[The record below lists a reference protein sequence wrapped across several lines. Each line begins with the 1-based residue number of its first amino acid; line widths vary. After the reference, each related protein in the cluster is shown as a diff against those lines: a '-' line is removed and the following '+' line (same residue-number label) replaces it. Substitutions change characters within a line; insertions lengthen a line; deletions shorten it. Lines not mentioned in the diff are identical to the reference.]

1 MKTVVITG
9 SMRGIGFGLS
19 EAFLS
24 RGCSV
29 MISGRKREDVDR
41 TILKLNQ
48 KYPHE
53 ILFGYPCDVRDPAQ
67 VESLWRESVTKFG
80 HVDIWVNNAGLSGE
94 QQMIT
99 ESSSAQAEVVVQT
112 NLLGLIYGSQV
123 AAKGMLAQGFG
134 SIYNMEGM
142 GSDGRM
148 HTGLIFYGMSK
159 YGVCYFTKGLAKE
172 MSSSPIV
179 IGALRPG
186 MVATD
191 MIARQYEGHPEEWER
206 TKRIFN
212 IIADRVETVTPW
224 LVDQM
229 LKNKK
234 SGVHL
239 SWSNGWKILFRM
251 LTQPFTRREVF
262 TDRTSSKMHK

>member
-9 SMRGIGFGLS
+9 STRGIGLGMVD
-19 EAFLS
+19 AFLA

-29 MISGRKREDVDR
+29 MISGRKKEDVDS
-41 TILKLNQ
+41 TISILNK
-48 KYPHE
+48 KYP
-53 ILFGYPCDVRDPAQ
+53 IQTLSGFPCDVRDPAQ

-80 HVDIWVNNAGLSGE
+80 HVDIWVNNAGLSGD
-94 QQMIT
+94 QRMIT
-99 ESSSAQAEVVVQT
+99 DCSSDQIEVVVQT
-112 NLLGLIYGSQV
+112 NLLGLIYGSHI
-123 AAKGMLAQGFG
+123 AARGMLSQGFG

-148 HTGLIFYGMSK
+148 HAGLIFYGMTK

-172 MSSSPIV
+172 LSSSPII

-186 MVATD
+186 MVSTEL
-191 MIARQYEGHPEEWER
+191 ITRQYEGRPEEWER
-206 TKRIFN
+206 DKRIFN

-239 SWSNGWKILFRM
+239 SWSNSWKILFRM
-251 LTQPFTRREVF
+251 LSQPFTRRDLF
-262 TDRTSSKMHK
+262 TESK

>member
-9 SMRGIGFGLS
+9 STRGIGLGLAES
-19 EAFLS
+19 CLA

-29 MISGRKREDVDR
+29 MVSGRKREAVER
-41 TILKLNQ
+41 TVLALSK
-48 KYPHE
+48 KYPRQN
-53 ILFGYPCDVRDPAQ
+53 ISGYPCDVRDPAQ
-67 VESLWRESVTKFG
+67 VQSLWRESVTKFG
-80 HVDIWVNNAGLSGE
+80 HVDIWVNNAGMSSD

-99 ESSSAQAEVVVQT
+99 ESPPDQIEAVVQT

-123 AAKGMLAQGFG
+123 AARGMLQQGFG

-148 HTGLIFYGMSK
+148 HTGLVFYGMSK

-172 MSSSPIV
+172 LSASPIV

-191 MIARQYEGHPEEWER
+191 MVSRQYEGRPEEWER
-206 TKRIFN
+206 AKKIFN

-229 LKNKK
+229 LKNKR

-251 LTQPFTRREVF
+251 LSQPFTRRDLF
-262 TDRTSSKMHK
+262 TENRSS

>member
-9 SMRGIGFGLS
+9 STRGIGLGL
-19 EAFLS
+19 ADACLAQ
-24 RGCSV
+24 GCSV
-29 MISGRKREDVDR
+29 MISGRNREDVDR
-41 TILKLNQ
+41 IIMLLNQ

-67 VESLWRESVTKFG
+67 VESLWRESVTKFE
-80 HVDIWVNNAGLSGE
+80 HVDIWINNAGLSGE
-94 QQMIT
+94 QKLIT
-99 ESSSAQAEVVVQT
+99 EISSEQVEHVVKT
-112 NLLGLIYGSQV
+112 NLLGLIYGSQI
-123 AAKGMLAQGFG
+123 AARGMLSQGFG

-148 HTGLIFYGMSK
+148 HTGLTFYGMTK

-172 MSSSPIV
+172 MSASPLV

-191 MIARQYEGHPEEWER
+191 MIARQYEGRPEEWER
-206 TKRIFN
+206 AKRIFN

-251 LTQPFTRREVF
+251 LTQPITRRDVF
-262 TDRTSSKMHK
+262 KKSTSL

>member
-1 MKTVVITG
+1 MKTIVITG
-9 SMRGIGFGLS
+9 STRGIGLGMADACL
-19 EAFLS
+19 A

-41 TILKLNQ
+41 TVLILNQ
-48 KYPHE
+48 KYPRQN
-53 ILFGYPCDVRDPAQ
+53 LSGYPCDVRDPAQ
-67 VESLWRESVTKFG
+67 VETLWRESVTKFG
-80 HVDIWVNNAGLSGE
+80 HVDIWVNNAGLSNN

-99 ESSSAQAEVVVQT
+99 ESSPVQIEIVVQT

-123 AAKGMLAQGFG
+123 AARGMRAQGFG

-148 HTGLIFYGMSK
+148 HAGLTFYGMTK

-172 MSSSPIV
+172 MSSTPIV

-191 MIARQYEGHPEEWER
+191 MIARQYEGRPEEWER
-206 TKRIFN
+206 AKRIFN

-239 SWSNGWKILFRM
+239 SWSNSWKILFRM
-251 LTQPFTRREVF
+251 LTQPFTRRDLF
-262 TDRTSSKMHK
+262 TDSTST